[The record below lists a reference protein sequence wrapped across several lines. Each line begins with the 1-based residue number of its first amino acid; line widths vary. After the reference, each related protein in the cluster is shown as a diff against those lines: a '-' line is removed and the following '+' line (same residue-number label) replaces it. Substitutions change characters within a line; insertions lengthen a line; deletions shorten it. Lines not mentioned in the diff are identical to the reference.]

1 MYVNF
6 DYIKVI
12 YYLILGH
19 PSVAEFQ
26 GLLCQDVM
34 HNNNNINVNNCDMY

>member
-1 MYVNF
+1 MYV
-6 DYIKVI
+6 
-12 YYLILGH
+12 LILGH

-34 HNNNNINVNNCDMY
+34 HNNNINVNNCDMY